1 MACGLQITLH
11 YASPREW
18 GLSMKYSAKTLSAGM
33 IAIAATGFSM
43 TSAAHGQAAQFSG
56 QFEVPYGMGL
66 GLAET
71 PYDPTTRDSAGNRLV
86 IDGRI
91 INSSTYSTLGTGMNT
106 PWGATSGS
114 GMLGYNMAIG
124 NQLNVITNGNNNTI
138 IIDSTQINNG
148 NQTAILN
155 GEQANNE

>member
-1 MACGLQITLH
+1 
-11 YASPREW
+11 
-18 GLSMKYSAKTLSAGM
+18 MKHGVCTLSAGLFTLAM
-33 IAIAATGFSM
+33 TGLAPAM
-43 TSAAHGQAAQFSG
+43 TVNAQAAQYSG
-56 QFEVPYGMGL
+56 QFEIPYGMGL

-71 PYDPTTRDSAGNRLV
+71 PYDPTTRDAAGNRLI
-86 IDGRI
+86 IDGGI
-91 INSSTYSTLGTGMNT
+91 VNGSNYSTLGNGLNTAWGSTG
-106 PWGATSGS
+106 GS

-155 GEQANNE
+155 GEQANND